1 MTDLE
6 ETKRFK
12 VNTIQ
17 CNLIERKV
25 SFSRRMT
32 LIVADTYDV
41 LGSPILKPVKVPA
54 KKRNIP
60 IDTLKECH

>member
-1 MTDLE
+1 
-6 ETKRFK
+6 
-12 VNTIQ
+12 
-17 CNLIERKV
+17 
-25 SFSRRMT
+25 MT

-41 LGSPILKPVKVPA
+41 LGFPIKPVQVPA

>member
-1 MTDLE
+1 ML
-6 ETKRFK
+6 K
-12 VNTIQ
+12 VNRIQ

-41 LGSPILKPVKVPA
+41 LGFPIKPVQVPA